1 MKKTHPKNRFIEEI
15 QTVTQGNP
23 NVDMNLIREWREL
36 AKILERV
43 PPMSEPEAVKLPRLQ
58 PIPLQMFNR

>member
-15 QTVTQGNP
+15 EAVAQGNP

-43 PPMSEPEAVKLPRLQ
+43 PPEPEPEAVKLPRLQ
-58 PIPLQMFNR
+58 PIPLQMFSR